1 MVSKSWTM
9 NPELFITSRCSV
21 DDNSVKMRLAGADK
35 VVNPYVAS
43 GHKMADLL
51 VEPSLEDFVELILPK
66 QNVDLAIEEIK
77 VSALKGFSGWSIRIA
92 GLREQYG
99 LLVAGVVDESDEV
112 NISPGPD
119 TVLENDQILM
129 LIGKKLDLK
138 VLKV

>member
-51 VEPSLEDFVELILPK
+51 VEPSLEDLVELILPK

-99 LLVAGVVDESDEV
+99 LLVAGVVGQYQSRT
-112 NISPGPD
+112 GHC
-119 TVLENDQILM
+119 T
-129 LIGKKLDLK
+129 
-138 VLKV
+138 